1 MAEIKLPFEVKRLI
15 CDHVDLQALKI
26 LRFVSKDWAAV
37 GIELL
42 LLPTFVVKSSA
53 IDISRLMSIGSHPEV
68 ARQAAR
74 TIRAINFWSN
84 DWDAVYLRSIVC
96 CRHVHLSNYEVVD
109 FVPTRDEQEAL
120 EELDALILQR
130 ALDKI
135 QGESTELLT
144 EALRHLPRLQTLHI
158 SCPNP
163 FTHPI
168 LRKVWE
174 EYNLETYRLQLP
186 FASSAGPNRLRN
198 IFSAAKEAG
207 LSITNFQHEQ
217 FNSNFIFEDYGTP
230 IPWRF
235 PSYVNALRSLNLSM
249 SDVFNSGLS
258 LQFAFEGESNAEE
271 TWSSKIYMYPKNM
284 MSVPDTLESL
294 SIKFESLER
303 LSLEFIPNPAISLHT
318 LSLVGVCLSPPSFL
332 AFLNSCAPVLR
343 RLYLGSAELRTP
355 HFLNDNT
362 YDWHSFLSDL
372 RDAVGHG
379 SQTQNQTLTQE
390 PNQTQDQTQKRGR
403 LEKFQLSGVIKSPLP
418 NGQTWMMWPIY
429 KTSEE
434 GWEVI
439 PGRKATEKT
448 REIERFVV
456 DGAEWPMGAE
466 DDISSL
472 IT

>member
-15 CDHVDLQALKI
+15 CDHVDLPTLKS
-26 LRFVSKDWAAV
+26 LRLVSQDWAAV

-53 IDISRLMSIGSHPEV
+53 IDISRLMSIGSHPAV

-74 TIRAINFWSN
+74 TVRAINFWSN

-96 CRHVHLSNYEVVD
+96 CRHVHLRNYEVVD

-120 EELDALILQR
+120 EELDALIQQR
-130 ALDKI
+130 NLDKM

-144 EALRHLPRLQTLHI
+144 EALKHVPRLETLHI

-163 FTHPI
+163 FTHPM

-174 EYNLETYRLQLP
+174 EYNLETYRQQFL
-186 FASSAGPNRLRN
+186 FAGPNRLRN
-198 IFSAAKEAG
+198 IFFAAKEAG
-207 LSITNFQHEQ
+207 LTIANFQHDQ
-217 FNSNFIFEDYGTP
+217 FNSNFIFEDFGTA

-235 PSYVNALRSLNLSM
+235 PSHVNALRSLNLSIN
-249 SDVFNSGLS
+249 DVYHSHTS
-258 LQFAFEGESNAEE
+258 LEFAFENESNAEE
-271 TWSSKIYMYPKNM
+271 TWSFNMYPRNR
-284 MSVPDTLESL
+284 MSVPHALESL

-303 LSLEFIPNPAISLHT
+303 LRLGFLPTPAIGLHT
-318 LSLVGVCLSPPSFL
+318 LSLVGICLSPLSFL
-332 AFLNSCAPVLR
+332 TFLTSHAPVLR
-343 RLYLGSAELRTP
+343 RLYLGSAELQNS
-355 HFLNDNT
+355 HFINDNT

-372 RDAVGHG
+372 RDAIGHG
-379 SQTQNQTLTQE
+379 SQTPDQNQTLTLTQK
-390 PNQTQDQTQKRGR
+390 PKQNQDQNQKQSR

-429 KTSEE
+429 RTSEE
-434 GWEVI
+434 EWEVI

-456 DGAEWPMGAE
+456 DGGEWPMGAE